1 MGIRLTPAGHLRWE
15 SSADEAAP
23 AGSPSLQSA
32 FENDWR
38 EALFTLAADKI
49 PAQDRPS
56 VRYSQQLA
64 ERHLTGLCHVPED
77 AETFEVEPLSAADC
91 ARWILTAPPMQDCR
105 TGGGGG
111 PGPRCR

>member
-1 MGIRLTPAGHLRWE
+1 MGIRLTPAGRLRWE

-49 PAQDRPS
+49 PTRDRPS
-56 VRYSQQLA
+56 VRYPDFRNSPMVLMIFPVSTRA
-64 ERHLTGLCHVPED
+64 ILC
-77 AETFEVEPLSAADC
+77 FCYPLS
-91 ARWILTAPPMQDCR
+91 L
-105 TGGGGG
+105 
-111 PGPRCR
+111 